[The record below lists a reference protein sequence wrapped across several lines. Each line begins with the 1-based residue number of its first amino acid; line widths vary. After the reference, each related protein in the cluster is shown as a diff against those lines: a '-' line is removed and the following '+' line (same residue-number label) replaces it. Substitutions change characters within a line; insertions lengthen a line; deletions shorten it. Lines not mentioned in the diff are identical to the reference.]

1 VFNILGMTHNN
12 IIRKCYYEKIIY
24 MYENIS
30 ENIKLYP
37 GKYIHIDS
45 EEPEEIYVSSKPKK
59 VIVLDLDET
68 IGSFSDLYI
77 LWSTIYEYIDFMN
90 KYIFTEY
97 DSVESSQQQ
106 SNMIEFNILLDL
118 YPEFFRHGI
127 IHILEFIYNKKK
139 NGLCKVYLYTNN
151 QIAYDS
157 DCSPT
162 KWVSKIVD
170 YLSNK
175 ICDSIPLFDQ
185 LICAFKINRKI
196 IEIKRTTKTKTYSDF
211 IKCTV
216 LPKTTEICFIDDSF
230 FPGMACEKVYY
241 IQPKA
246 YTHYLN
252 KDIIISRLFMSNI
265 VEQIPSEYRRGL
277 EIALHDSFGNPDK
290 PIITKSKIEIDI
302 AVSHK
307 LMYYIN
313 EFFYLRT
320 KKSKTRRL
328 RKSVKYGTR
337 KISL

>member
-1 VFNILGMTHNN
+1 
-12 IIRKCYYEKIIY
+12 
-24 MYENIS
+24 MYEDIA

-37 GKYIHIDS
+37 GNYIHIDK

-68 IGSFSDLYI
+68 IGSFSDLYV

-90 KYIFTEY
+90 KYIFSDDELI
-97 DSVESSQQQ
+97 Q
-106 SNMIEFNILLDL
+106 SPLLQNIHMIEFNLLLDL

-139 NGLCKVYLYTNN
+139 QGLCKIYLYTNN
-151 QIAYDS
+151 QIAFDS

-162 KWVSKIVD
+162 KWVSKIVE
-170 YLSNK
+170 YLTNK
-175 ICDSIPLFDQ
+175 ICDSVPLFDQ

-211 IKCTV
+211 IRCTV

-230 FPGMACEKVYY
+230 FPGMASEKVYY
-241 IQPKA
+241 IQPKG
-246 YTHYLN
+246 YKHYLN
-252 KDIIISRLFMSNI
+252 KYIIITRLLTSNLI
-265 VEQIPSEYRRGL
+265 EQIPIEYRQGL
-277 EIALHDSFGNPDK
+277 EIALYDSFGNPDK
-290 PIITKSKIEIDI
+290 PIITKCQIENDI
-302 AVSHK
+302 IISRK

-313 EFFYLRT
+313 EFFYLTT

-328 RKSVKYGTR
+328 RKSSKIGTR
-337 KISL
+337 KIYL

>member
-1 VFNILGMTHNN
+1 MHQD
-12 IIRKCYYEKIIY
+12 
-24 MYENIS
+24 IS
-30 ENIKLYP
+30 ENIKLYK
-37 GKYIHIDS
+37 GKYINIDN
-45 EEPEEIYVSSKPKK
+45 EEPEEIYVSLKPKK

-68 IGSFSDLYI
+68 IGSFSDLYL

-90 KYIFTEY
+90 KYIFSDDTIQR
-97 DSVESSQQQ
+97 SQE
-106 SNMIEFNILLDL
+106 NIRMIEFNLLLDL

-127 IHILEFIYNKKK
+127 LNILEFIYNKKK
-139 NGLCKVYLYTNN
+139 QGLCKVYLYTNN
-151 QIAYDS
+151 QIIFDS
-157 DCSPT
+157 ECSPT

-216 LPKTTEICFIDDSF
+216 LPKSTEICFIDDSF

-241 IQPKA
+241 IQPMG

-252 KDIIISRLFMSNI
+252 KDVIITRLISSKI
-265 VEQIPSEYRRGL
+265 IEQIPIEYRPGL
-277 EIALHDSFGNPDK
+277 EIALYDSFGNPDK
-290 PIITKSKIEIDI
+290 PMITKCQIENDI
-302 AVSHK
+302 AISRK

-313 EFFYLRT
+313 EFFYLTT

-328 RKSVKYGTR
+328 RKFSKSGTR
-337 KISL
+337 KIFG

>member
-1 VFNILGMTHNN
+1 
-12 IIRKCYYEKIIY
+12 
-24 MYENIS
+24 MYQDIS
-30 ENIKLYP
+30 ENIKLYK
-37 GKYIHIDS
+37 GKYINIDN
-45 EEPEEIYVSSKPKK
+45 EEPEEIYVSLKPKK

-68 IGSFSDLYI
+68 IGSFSDLYL
-77 LWSTIYEYIDFMN
+77 LWSTIYEYIYFMN
-90 KYIFTEY
+90 KYIFSDDTIQR
-97 DSVESSQQQ
+97 SQE
-106 SNMIEFNILLDL
+106 NIRMIEFNLLLDL

-127 IHILEFIYNKKK
+127 LHILEFIYNKKK
-139 NGLCKVYLYTNN
+139 QGLCKVYLYTNN
-151 QIAYDS
+151 QIVFDS
-157 DCSPT
+157 ECSPT

-170 YLSNK
+170 YLTNK

-241 IQPKA
+241 IQPKR

-252 KDIIISRLFMSNI
+252 KDVIITRLIKSKLI
-265 VEQIPSEYRRGL
+265 EQIPIEYRPGL
-277 EIALHDSFGNPDK
+277 EIALYDSFGNPDK
-290 PIITKSKIEIDI
+290 PMITKCQIEHDI
-302 AVSHK
+302 AISRK

-313 EFFYLRT
+313 EFFYLTT

-328 RKSVKYGTR
+328 RKYSKSRTR
-337 KISL
+337 KILG